1 MIQYQKAIVWMF
13 VTVLL
18 FYMLWL
24 AKLTRKK
31 WEFNTKAFVVLI
43 VGLGLLDI
51 GTFLDMIGFILIDVH
66 LHIFI
71 KICLSLGAI
80 IYIIGVIL
88 WSNYTK
94 KLITKFESFSLT
106 DDMTGALNRKGIE
119 RVYHWVAQ
127 VKKPFFIIVCDLDE
141 TKKINDKYG
150 HSKGDIYIKSA
161 ADIIVNSIGLD
172 GYLGRIGGDEF
183 VVILKCEELAQ
194 AEQIILTIKQF
205 VAKIF
210 TDQYTEISMG
220 YAFFPED
227 GELFPDLIKVADRRM
242 YEDKKYRKKEN
253 NVMK

>member
-1 MIQYQKAIVWMF
+1 MIEYQKTIVWVF

-18 FYMLWL
+18 SYMLWL
-24 AKLTRKK
+24 ASLTRKK
-31 WEFNTKAFVVLI
+31 WEFKTEAFAVLI
-43 VGLGLLDI
+43 IGISLLNI
-51 GTFLDMIGFILIDVH
+51 GTFLDMIEFLITYKY

-94 KLITKFESFSLT
+94 QLITKFEAFSLT

-127 VKKPFFIIVCDLDE
+127 INKPFFIIVCDLDE
-141 TKKINDKYG
+141 TKKINDQYG
-150 HSKGDIYIKSA
+150 HSTGDIYIKST
-161 ADIIVNSIGLD
+161 ADIIIDTVGIN

-183 VVILKCEELAQ
+183 VVILKCEDIEQIKQMILAIKQ
-194 AEQIILTIKQF
+194 SVSKIFAEQI
-205 VAKIF
+205 
-210 TDQYTEISMG
+210 TEISMG

-227 GELFPDLIKVADRRM
+227 GELFADLIKVADRRM
-242 YEDKKYRKKEN
+242 YEDKKNRKNEN
-253 NVMK
+253 K